1 MMHMTTFDQLTTTI
15 RKHRIASDRAAFV
28 LGAEWAANHFIAAA
42 SLVEPNDP
50 IFASRLRDI
59 AGELIGHAS
68 TQAIETY
75 PDWKD

>member
-1 MMHMTTFDQLTTTI
+1 MTTFDQLTRTI
-15 RKHRIASDRAAFV
+15 RKHRVASDRAAFTCGV
-28 LGAEWAANHFIAAA
+28 KWAANHFIAAA

-50 IFASRLRDI
+50 IFAERLRHI
-59 AGELIGHAS
+59 AGELIAHAS